1 MTRNPS
7 EVSSIRLIKGVLSA
21 LVAVLTIFLA
31 SGCGAPA
38 SGELDG
44 PSGSAAVV
52 ISALGA
58 NDVAGATV
66 SVTATDIAVPV
77 TASLSASKRRRV
89 PRLRASHGWQT
100 TIDGIPAGAGRTFT
114 FSATD
119 SNGVEQYRGATN
131 NVTITPGQTQ
141 SVVIVAQ
148 QTSHSGAFGDAV
160 PVIDLAQ
167 ASSNKVAP
175 GGVLNLS
182 VTAHDPDANDTLSI
196 SWTASTGTFA
206 TATAQSTAWTAP
218 STEGTYPI
226 TVSVRDSSQEV
237 TTATLQITVAIPPAP
252 VPIPHFVVW
261 LLAGILAA
269 VGSLL
274 SQYKTA
280 KGCPAIVRR

>member
-77 TASLSASKRRRV
+77 TASLSASN
-89 PRLRASHGWQT
+89 GWQT

-114 FSATD
+114 LSATD
-119 SNGVEQYRGATN
+119 ASGVEQYHGAAN